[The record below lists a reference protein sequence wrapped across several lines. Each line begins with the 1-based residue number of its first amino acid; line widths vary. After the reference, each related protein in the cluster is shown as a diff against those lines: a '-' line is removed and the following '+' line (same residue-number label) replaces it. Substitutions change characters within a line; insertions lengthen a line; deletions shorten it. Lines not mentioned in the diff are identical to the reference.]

1 MLDGVSVIAVFW
13 ATWTPLTYIRPVPP
27 ESVIAMCVHWP
38 IGSAD
43 GALMICSPGVPLPLT
58 VIAKRGVEPA
68 LAARNIYVLVPEP
81 KSKMRDQ
88 VVVAP
93 GLTQVE
99 IVKSCR
105 LETMPVGSLTACASV
120 VSSSSALPN
129 LPGSRPTV
137 GAFGSTGFGAG
148 ATLTGNSAYLAAAT
162 LACTSWSVASDG

>member
-13 ATWTPLTYIRPVPP
+13 ATCTPLTYIRPVPP

-38 IGSAD
+38 IGSAE
-43 GALMICSPGVPLPLT
+43 GALMICSPGVPLPLV

-68 LAARNIYVLVPEP
+68 LAARNMYVLVPEP

-105 LETMPVGSLTACASV
+105 VLTIPLGSFTACVSL

-129 LPGSRPTV
+129 LPGTRPTAGV
-137 GAFGSTGFGAG
+137 LGSTGFGAG
-148 ATLTGNSAYLAAAT
+148 
-162 LACTSWSVASDG
+162 